1 MAVNKTIGRNTNQSD
16 IAEVSDEIKIT
27 VNTAVTIAP
36 IDKDRIYFAVSVRSK
51 DAYIRFMPA
60 TTQPSER
67 KGIYL
72 KKDQIYEMPTDNI
85 YTGEISIINKKNN
98 EKPEYSVTT
107 F

>member
-16 IAEVSDEIKIT
+16 FAEVTDVVEVT
-27 VNTAVTIAP
+27 VNTAVSVAP
-36 IDKDRIYFAVSVRSK
+36 IDKDRIYFSISITSK

-85 YTGEISIINKKNN
+85 YTGEVSIINKKNN
-98 EKPEYSVTT
+98 EKPKFSITT